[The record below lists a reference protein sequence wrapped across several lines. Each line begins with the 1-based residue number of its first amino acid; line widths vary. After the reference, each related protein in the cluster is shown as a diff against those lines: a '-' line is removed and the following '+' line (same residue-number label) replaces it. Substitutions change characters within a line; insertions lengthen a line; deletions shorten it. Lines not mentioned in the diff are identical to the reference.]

1 MADHLGSV
9 HFAGA
14 LTRRDPAATPG
25 VDPDDVL
32 EDCLVVNSA
41 LQASAVNEAFAN
53 VGMISPTR
61 NWRLPHL
68 VSKARASSSRDN
80 IARRPSTCTLCPA
93 RVVFPRWSLRCLS
106 QIKLVR
112 CHVDNMRFQRCSSRG
127 GSPGPWS
134 RAIKSSNHR
143 DSFPSPGTRVDC
155 KGLIQLQTCGW

>member
-1 MADHLGSV
+1 MRSRAADYNKAGPRIHLDHTINARYGRPAAPAPSRLRSV
-9 HFAGA
+9 LPFRISEWPTIWVQSTSPGA
-14 LTRRDPAATPG
+14 LARRDPAATPG

-53 VGMISPTR
+53 VGMISPTS

-93 RVVFPRWSLRCLS
+93 RVV
-106 QIKLVR
+106 
-112 CHVDNMRFQRCSSRG
+112 
-127 GSPGPWS
+127 
-134 RAIKSSNHR
+134 
-143 DSFPSPGTRVDC
+143 
-155 KGLIQLQTCGW
+155 

>member
-68 VSKARASSSRDN
+68 VSKARASASRDN
-80 IARRPSTCTLCPA
+80 IVADLPHGPCALPASCFPDGPCAAYRRSSWCGAMSTTCAFNGARRGVVLPGHGPERSSPPTTGTRSPLRERASIA
-93 RVVFPRWSLRCLS
+93 RV
-106 QIKLVR
+106 
-112 CHVDNMRFQRCSSRG
+112 
-127 GSPGPWS
+127 
-134 RAIKSSNHR
+134 
-143 DSFPSPGTRVDC
+143 
-155 KGLIQLQTCGW
+155 